1 MARQPA
7 PVVCPGLTGP
17 PSSWIRPDRVL
28 GRRSILEL
36 GDGAVVVGARR
47 IVGDE
52 RRHCSRAGPEGES
65 APAAG
70 IGIDDDENSG
80 DSSTNSK
87 ESSEVEVPSGIEL
100 GEWSGIDTESPLRY
114 RHLMPPRRLIVW
126 DSSMSQH
133 TGRRFF
139 ACPLEDQ
146 LEQCDFLVWH
156 DQEWPEMVKKVF
168 TEVWMVLDSFCDG
181 EVEARMEAVEARMQ
195 VDQKEELLRQKE
207 EELRRARTI
216 ARHACSYWQAM
227 MNSTMQEK
235 IRVTI
240 VSFILAGVILVLL
253 ICLLAEKK
261 KPLTT

>member
-1 MARQPA
+1 MSSDIA
-7 PVVCPGLTGP
+7 P
-17 PSSWIRPDRVL
+17 
-28 GRRSILEL
+28 E
-36 GDGAVVVGARR
+36 
-47 IVGDE
+47 
-52 RRHCSRAGPEGES
+52 AGPEGQS
-65 APAAG
+65 APATG
-70 IGIDDDENSG
+70 IGIDDDENSAICPEIAR
-80 DSSTNSK
+80 

-100 GEWSGIDTESPLRY
+100 GEWSGIDTESPLRC
-114 RHLMPPRRLIVW
+114 RHLMPPCRLIVW
-126 DSSMSQH
+126 E
-133 TGRRFF
+133 
-139 ACPLEDQ
+139 ACRNTPGDDQ

-181 EVEARMEAVEARMQ
+181 EVEGRMEAVEARMQ

-207 EELRRARTI
+207 EELHRARTI

-240 VSFILAGVILVLL
+240 VAFVLAGVILVLL

-261 KPLTT
+261 KPLTS